1 MVADHFVKMTR
12 PNYVYAAKLERVVDG
27 DTYELMVDL
36 GCSVWHKL
44 TVRLLGVNTPETKG
58 ETRTAGLAARREAEI
73 WFSDHH
79 SFVIELHKEPKRQ
92 TDSFRRYLALIYGTK
107 FYTEHQESLSEHL
120 LATHHAV
127 LFRTE

>member
-1 MVADHFVKMTR
+1 MSITR

-58 ETRTAGLAARREAEI
+58 ATREAGLAATEEARQ
-73 WFSDHH
+73 WFADHPDL
-79 SFVIELHKEPKRQ
+79 VIELRKEPKQRV
-92 TDSFRRYLALIYGTK
+92 DAFRRYLALIYGMNGP
-107 FYTEHQESLSEHL
+107 EGQQSSLSEHL
-120 LATHHAV
+120 LATHHAL
-127 LFRTE
+127 LFRPDQPTGK

>member
-1 MVADHFVKMTR
+1 MQ

-44 TVRLLGVNTPETKG
+44 TVRLLGVNTPETRG
-58 ETRTAGLAARREAEI
+58 ETREAGLAATTEAER
-73 WFSDHH
+73 WFRDHH
-79 SFVIELHKEPKRQ
+79 TLVIELRKEPKQRV
-92 TDSFRRYLALIYGTK
+92 DAFRRYLALIYGTN
-107 FYTEHQESLSEHL
+107 FAGHQASLAEHL

-127 LFRTE
+127 LFRAE

>member
-1 MVADHFVKMTR
+1 MQ

-58 ETRTAGLAARREAEI
+58 ETREAGLAATREAER
-73 WFSDHH
+73 WFRYHH
-79 SFVIELHKEPKRQ
+79 TLVIELRKKPKERV
-92 TDSFRRYLALIYGTK
+92 DAFRRYLALIYGTN
-107 FYTEHQESLSEHL
+107 FGRQASLSEHM

-127 LFRTE
+127 PFHDR

>member
-1 MVADHFVKMTR
+1 MQ

-58 ETRTAGLAARREAEI
+58 ETREAGLAATREAERF
-73 WFSDHH
+73 FSDHH
-79 SFVIELHKEPKRQ
+79 TLVIELRKEPKQRV
-92 TDSFRRYLALIYGTK
+92 DAFRRYLALIYGTN
-107 FYTEHQESLSEHL
+107 FAGHQASLAEHL
-120 LATHHAV
+120 LATHNAV
-127 LFRTE
+127 FFRAE

>member
-1 MVADHFVKMTR
+1 MSITR

-58 ETRTAGLAARREAEI
+58 ETREAGLAAMREALQ
-73 WFSDHH
+73 WFLTHRDV
-79 SFVIELHKEPKRQ
+79 VIELRKEPKQRV
-92 TDSFRRYLALIYGTK
+92 DAFRRYLALIYGTNGP
-107 FYTEHQESLSEHL
+107 EGQQSSLSEHL
-120 LATHHAV
+120 LATHHAG
-127 LFRTE
+127 LFRPE

>member
-1 MVADHFVKMTR
+1 MSITK

-58 ETRTAGLAARREAEI
+58 ATREAGLAATEEARR
-73 WFSDHH
+73 WFSDHPDL
-79 SFVIELHKEPKRQ
+79 VIELRKEPKQRV
-92 TDSFRRYLALIYGTK
+92 DAFRRYLALIYGSNGP
-107 FYTEHQESLSEHL
+107 EGQQLSLSEHL
-120 LATHHAV
+120 LATHHAG
-127 LFRTE
+127 LFRPE

>member
-1 MVADHFVKMTR
+1 MSITK

-58 ETRTAGLAARREAEI
+58 ATREAGLAATREAER
-73 WFSDHH
+73 WFAEHH
-79 SFVIELHKEPKRQ
+79 TLVVELRKEQKRQ
-92 TDSFRRYLALIYGTK
+92 TDSFRRYLALIYGTN
-107 FYTEHQESLSEHL
+107 FAGHQASLSEHL

-127 LFRTE
+127 LFRPNQPTGE